1 MKQKHKNKI
10 SDEQFILE
18 YNKTPH
24 LGKLSVKFKL
34 PIITIWRRLNK
45 LNIKIKTVKNNVKI
59 PIQEILNGMHPYY
72 QTFKLNKRLLKEK
85 IFKNECSICG
95 ISEWNNKKI
104 SMQLDH
110 INGDSSDHKKENLR
124 FLCPN
129 CHSQTETYCG
139 KNKMVQ
145 NERIELSTE
154 VWKTPVLPLN

>member
-1 MKQKHKNKI
+1 MKQNHINKI
-10 SDEQFILE
+10 SDKQLILE
-18 YNKTPH
+18 YTNTPH

-85 IFKNECSICG
+85 IFKNECNVCG

-139 KNKMVQ
+139 KNKVVEVTAYDSRVQ
-145 NERIELSTE
+145 
-154 VWKTPVLPLN
+154 